1 MYGMDTPESRTRD
14 KEEKYRGILSKEYL
28 KEALKG
34 SKEVILKTK
43 KGEETGKFGR
53 ILAEVWVDGVNINK
67 KMISEGYA
75 VAYHGQS
82 KASIEKKH
90 ESNKQKLIEAGVYKY
105 KG

>member
-1 MYGMDTPESRTRD
+1 MELT
-14 KEEKYRGILSKEYL
+14 LH
-28 KEALKG
+28 
-34 SKEVILKTK
+34 
-43 KGEETGKFGR
+43 
-53 ILAEVWVDGVNINK
+53 K